1 MYNTI
6 KKENNMIKKL
16 LMIFLLSLPILASDM
31 KMQNRELSKN
41 DMKTQNREIVKLAAA
56 EMSKSLPNIIDKYTK
71 LIAVKADK
79 TTLVYIYE
87 IDTTPKTDE
96 TVKKEDHSRMQE
108 AVTRGTCRSSKRFL
122 EADISLRYI
131 YTSANT
137 KTELFQFNINQE
149 SCFKI

>member
-1 MYNTI
+1 
-6 KKENNMIKKL
+6 MIKKL
-16 LMIFLLSLPILASDM
+16 LIIFLFTLAVLASDV

-41 DMKTQNREIVKLAAA
+41 DMKSQNREIIKLAAA
-56 EMSKSLPNIIDKYTK
+56 EMSKSLPNVIDRYTK
-71 LIAVKADK
+71 LISVETDN

-87 IDTTPKTDE
+87 IDTTPKNDE

-108 AVTRGTCRSSKRFL
+108 AVTRGTCKSSKRFL

-131 YTSANT
+131 YKSANT
-137 KTELFQFNINQE
+137 KSELFRFNINQE